1 MKKNK
6 KEEKKTNIWKE
17 ILSYVLIIL
26 VVILIRSFIVTPAR
40 VSGPSMEPTL
50 IDKDYLFVLRFTK
63 IDRNDII
70 VFKYDKKDLV
80 KRVIG
85 IPGDTLTCSE
95 GDIYLNG
102 KLFNDKYTVE
112 NNYCFD
118 PITLGKDEY
127 FVLGD
132 NRKVSKDSRMIGKVN
147 KKDIIGTT
155 NFRLFP
161 LKKIGKFNK

>member
-6 KEEKKTNIWKE
+6 EEPKYAVWKDF
-17 ILSYVLIIL
+17 LSYVLIII
-26 VVILIRSFIVTPAR
+26 VVILIRSFIITPAR

-50 IDKDYLFVLRFTK
+50 LDKDYLFVLKFTK

-70 VFKYDKKDLV
+70 VFKYDNKELV

-95 GDIYLNG
+95 GNIYLNG
-102 KLFNDKYTVE
+102 ELYKDKYTIE
-112 NNYCFD
+112 YNYCFD
-118 PITLGKDEY
+118 PITLEKDEY
-127 FVLGD
+127 FVMGD
-132 NRKVSKDSRMIGKVN
+132 NRLVSKDSRMIGKIN
-147 KKDIIGTT
+147 KKDIKGTT

-161 LKKIGKFNK
+161 LKKIGKINK